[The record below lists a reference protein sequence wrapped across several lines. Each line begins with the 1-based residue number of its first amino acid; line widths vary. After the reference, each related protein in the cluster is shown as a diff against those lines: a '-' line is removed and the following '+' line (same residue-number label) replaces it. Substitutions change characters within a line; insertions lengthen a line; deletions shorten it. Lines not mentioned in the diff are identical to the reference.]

1 MKKRWFNNKEK
12 KNYPD
17 LFFCSVEA
25 DSIIKVIRLLCMSI
39 GIDLDI

>member
-1 MKKRWFNNKEK
+1 MKNDGLTIRK

>member
-1 MKKRWFNNKEK
+1 MKKDGLTIRKK

>member
-1 MKKRWFNNKEK
+1 MTKDGLTIRNK
-12 KNYPD
+12 KNPD